1 MVFDVGLKAMSRGDA
16 TALWGTKQVTD
27 NTRYATPVAVRFPSG
42 PFLKCSQVSVNYWRK
57 LYKFYRSNA
66 IYFFL

>member
-27 NTRYATPVAVRFPSG
+27 NTRYATPVA
-42 PFLKCSQVSVNYWRK
+42 
-57 LYKFYRSNA
+57 A
-66 IYFFL
+66 